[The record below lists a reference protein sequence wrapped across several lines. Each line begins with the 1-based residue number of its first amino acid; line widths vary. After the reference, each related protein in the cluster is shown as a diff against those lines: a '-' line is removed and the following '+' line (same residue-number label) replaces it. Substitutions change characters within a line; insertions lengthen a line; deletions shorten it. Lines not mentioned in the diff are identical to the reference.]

1 MWQADLRSYAQ
12 AMARFAFSSVRAR
25 LLILVLLVI
34 IPALGLVV
42 HMAREERQ
50 QEISQAGQS
59 TLKLAREAT
68 IQQQRSISQTRDFLS
83 ELSRYPEF
91 DHPKAEA
98 CTALLAKKLKDHP
111 EYANVFVLTL
121 DGELVCSAL
130 QFEGRVNAS
139 DRVYFRLAVA
149 RKGFSVGEYQIG
161 PVTGKAT
168 VGFGHPVL
176 DGTGKFTAVLA
187 ASLDLTH
194 LSDLIK
200 DTRLPT
206 GSAMLLIDSKG
217 TVLVHHPDPP
227 AWRRAGPQRIV
238 GKSMTDQPLVR
249 RLLAAKGE
257 GGGQEVGLDGV
268 HRLYAFAPIRLLD

>member
-1 MWQADLRSYAQ
+1 MWQVDLRSYAQ
-12 AMARFAFSSVRAR
+12 AMTRCFAFSSVRAR

-34 IPALGLVV
+34 IPALGFIIYI
-42 HMAREERQ
+42 AREERLQ
-50 QEISQAGQS
+50 GVAQAGQS

-98 CTALLAKKLKDHP
+98 CTALP
-111 EYANVFVLTL
+111 
-121 DGELVCSAL
+121 C
-130 QFEGRVNAS
+130 EGRVNAS

-161 PVTGKAT
+161 RVTGKAT

-200 DTRLPT
+200 DTRLPP
-206 GSAMLLIDSKG
+206 GSAMLRIGSK
-217 TVLVHHPDPP
+217 
-227 AWRRAGPQRIV
+227 
-238 GKSMTDQPLVR
+238 
-249 RLLAAKGE
+249 
-257 GGGQEVGLDGV
+257 
-268 HRLYAFAPIRLLD
+268 